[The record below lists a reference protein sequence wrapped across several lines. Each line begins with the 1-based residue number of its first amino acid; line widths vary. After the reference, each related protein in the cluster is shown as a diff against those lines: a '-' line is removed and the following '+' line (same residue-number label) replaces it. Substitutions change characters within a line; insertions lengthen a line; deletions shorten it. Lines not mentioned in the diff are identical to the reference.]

1 MKNLFLTILCLL
13 LCIFCVVLDIIDLSQ
28 YKGQYWIFGAI
39 FLISFLVFL
48 LKKYGKSTKNQLIIL
63 LGLIIF
69 FVIIFFI
76 EIKFSYLFR
85 M

>member
-1 MKNLFLTILCLL
+1 MI

-48 LKKYGKSTKNQLIIL
+48 LKKYGKSTKKQLIIL

-76 EIKFSYLFR
+76 EIKFSYLFMR
-85 M
+85 